1 MPRRSLRDGQGDGI
15 TVDIPNRQDT
25 TLVLTVS
32 IAPTKAGDIRRQ
44 LMIRTD
50 LDGDAVP
57 LIIEASV
64 EP

>member
-1 MPRRSLRDGQGDGI
+1 VDGQGDGI

-32 IAPTKAGDIRRQ
+32 VAPTKAGDIRRQ
-44 LMIRTD
+44 LTIRTD
-50 LDGDAVP
+50 LDVDAVP
-57 LIIEASV
+57 LIIEATV